1 MVDVLENK
9 EIIEANGTVQNTI
22 SSRTMTNDFSMNT
35 SERKAIYYIDENL
48 ENEMRKYRYMRIMQ
62 MVNEINT
69 LINHDE
75 YIDGEMS
82 QAELFMKEIYSN
94 NQIDYAIEAL
104 MQIYSNNLLN
114 VHVLEGILVMISCL
128 PYEAVE
134 PKGQIMAMGLLSN
147 KELIIRDRAIQC
159 FERWNSKKGLNT
171 LKSLNCQP
179 IWLQKYV
186 NKVIMYIE
194 RDGEE

>member
-9 EIIEANGTVQNTI
+9 EIIEANGTVQNSI
-22 SSRTMTNDFSMNT
+22 SSRTMANDFSMNT

-104 MQIYSNNLLN
+104 MQIYSDNLLN

>member
-9 EIIEANGTVQNTI
+9 EIIEANGTVQNSI
-22 SSRTMTNDFSMNT
+22 SSRTMANDFSMNT
-35 SERKAIYYIDENL
+35 SERKVIYYIDENL

-159 FERWNSKKGLNT
+159 FERWNSKK
-171 LKSLNCQP
+171 
-179 IWLQKYV
+179 
-186 NKVIMYIE
+186 
-194 RDGEE
+194 D

>member
-9 EIIEANGTVQNTI
+9 EIIEANGTVQNSI
-22 SSRTMTNDFSMNT
+22 SSRTMANDFSMNT

>member
-9 EIIEANGTVQNTI
+9 EIIEANGTVQNSI
-22 SSRTMTNDFSMNT
+22 SSRTMANDFSMNT
-35 SERKAIYYIDENL
+35 SERKVIYYIDENL